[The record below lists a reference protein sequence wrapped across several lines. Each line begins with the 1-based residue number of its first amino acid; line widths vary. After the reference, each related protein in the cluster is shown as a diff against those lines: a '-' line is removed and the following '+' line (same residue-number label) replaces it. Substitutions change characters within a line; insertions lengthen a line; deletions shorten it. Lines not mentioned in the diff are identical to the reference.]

1 MADTKDIEGQPLIK
15 KNTIQNSTTNSDKVT
30 HFSFANYFENPEDEA
45 PDCGTCMGE
54 TFLPCIPTVCCGTEC
69 CRWRSPPFFWTVNY
83 LALIGHLINTIITVI
98 YFFTKD
104 DVVYDLK
111 EISEAWT
118 NATDTN
124 MCTTN
129 MPANSFDA
137 RPIQAGNTTI
147 CISYSSTTT
156 AKVSLFNLIIWFHL
170 LSFLFQTLAMFDW
183 NFPIFCCCSKTA
195 SGKQT
200 GFTGLFDSLRGCR
213 CIRKRYVDEVME
225 DGTNMLRMIEYSISA
240 TLMQVAIALV
250 LGIDSRLEII
260 SIAGLTIIV
269 MLLGLIAEQLKNT
282 DYLKTAWFSH
292 LLGWFAM
299 GAVWFLIFQKFNH
312 SVEMSEADGGEGPP
326 AFVSIMIWTIAI
338 MYMAFGLLQLFQ
350 LIWITL
356 YSTTS
361 TFFNQI
367 IETGYNFMS
376 LTSKTFLGIFLLA
389 NVLFAP
395 RTINQCLAK
404 TSNADW
410 NELGCSVTMFNASNV
425 TDLGDIEPFDGFRS
439 CEIKCEEMDDIF
451 NVISEENRCK
461 AIDNQSWWA
470 SKGCVVG
477 DPEARTVSEL
487 NPSVNEPIWSSC
499 EVTCHTDN
507 GDFEVYGVVTVSCTA
522 VDTPVGCD
530 NACTAVDF
538 PYAGCTPAA
547 CTAVDTPYAGCIVPV
562 CTAVDTPYAGC
573 IVPVCTAVDT
583 PYFGCIVTAC
593 TAVDTPYAGCTL
605 AVCTAVDT
613 PYTGCIVP
621 TCTAVDTPYAGC
633 AP

>member
-1 MADTKDIEGQPLIK
+1 MTDATKDIEGQPLLK
-15 KNTIQNSTTNSDKVT
+15 KNTIQNSTTKSDEVT
-30 HFSFANYFENPEDEA
+30 HFSFANYFDNPEDEA

-83 LALIGHLINTIITVI
+83 LALIGHLINTLVTVI

-118 NATDTN
+118 NETGTN

-156 AKVSLFNLIIWFHL
+156 ATVSLFNLIIWFHL

-183 NFPIFCCCSKTA
+183 NFPIFCCCSKRA

-213 CIRKRYVDEVME
+213 CIRQRYVDEVMQ

-260 SIAGLTIIV
+260 SIAALTIIV
-269 MLLGLIAEQLKNT
+269 MLLGLIAEQLKKT
-282 DYLKTAWFSH
+282 MFKTAWFSH

-404 TSNADW
+404 TSHADW

-439 CEIKCEEMDDIF
+439 CEIKCEEMDASF
-451 NVISEENRCK
+451 EVISEENRCK
-461 AIDNQSWWA
+461 AVDNQSWWA
-470 SKGCVVG
+470 SKGCLVAG
-477 DPEARTVSEL
+477 PEARTVSEL
-487 NPSVNEPIWSSC
+487 NVSVNEPIWASC
-499 EVTCHTDN
+499 DVSCPTDN
-507 GDFEVYGVVTVSCTA
+507 GDFVVESVKTVPCTA

-530 NACTAVDF
+530 NTCTAVDT
-538 PYAGCTPAA
+538 PYAGCTPAACTAVDTPYAGCIVPA

-573 IVPVCTAVDT
+573 IV
-583 PYFGCIVTAC
+583 TAC

-613 PYTGCIVP
+613 PYAGCIVP
-621 TCTAVDTPYAGC
+621 ACTAVDTPYAGC